1 MCRWRER
8 YVRRID
14 KLMVQLHYNFETGHV
29 FDFNH
34 CIQFVLLGKDTCQGD
49 SGGPLMVRQGK
60 EGLMY
65 LKGILS
71 FGSSKCGK
79 KYPAVFTRVTEYIP
93 WLKKHMYR

>member
-1 MCRWRER
+1 MCIENCMANIIKFRNWT
-8 YVRRID
+8 YFYFNSCT
-14 KLMVQLHYNFETGHV
+14 QLV
-29 FDFNH
+29 F
-34 CIQFVLLGKDTCQGD
+34 LGKDTCQGD

>member
-1 MCRWRER
+1 MPSNSCEPG
-8 YVRRID
+8 
-14 KLMVQLHYNFETGHV
+14 HAFNNF
-29 FDFNH
+29 
-34 CIQFVLLGKDTCQGD
+34 IQCVCLGKDTCQGD